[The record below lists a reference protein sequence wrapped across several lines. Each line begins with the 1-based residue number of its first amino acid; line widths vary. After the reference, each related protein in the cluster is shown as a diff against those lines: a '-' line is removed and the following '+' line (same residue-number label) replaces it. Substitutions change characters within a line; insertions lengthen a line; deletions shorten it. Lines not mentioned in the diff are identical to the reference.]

1 MTRVATYGFVN
12 AKLRARISMMLPRD
26 WMLQMADAHSLT
38 EAVAKLNGTP
48 YESASVTYQK
58 TGDLKLV
65 EAELLRLERDDV
77 LGVQRFLAGAPAA
90 LAEALFRRYEIETL
104 KNALRV
110 WFARTVAG
118 RPSDDVVAYL
128 DHDTT
133 RSGFSVDAIVNAPDM
148 DSLLLAL
155 SGTPYGAIAA
165 AELPE
170 VAQRESLFRLELA
183 LDRRHYAELRVAIEA
198 LDAQDSAVAK
208 RLLGIHIDLL
218 NLLWVVRVKEF
229 YQLPEQEVLG
239 SLLSGGAAFNERV
252 IESIYRSDAPL
263 ESIVGVLSDRYTGAE
278 TLAGESDDIRRL
290 ALLAA
295 MLQEVLM
302 HEIHRVMGGYPFNVG
317 IVVAYVLLRQ
327 NEVRMITTV
336 LNARHYGIAPDAVG
350 SML

>member
-1 MTRVATYGFVN
+1 MARAATYGFVN
-12 AKLRARISMMLPRD
+12 AKLRARISTMLSRD
-26 WMLQMADAHSLT
+26 WMLQVASAHSLT

-48 YESASVTYQK
+48 YESAFVIYQK

-65 EAELLRLERDDV
+65 EAELLRLERDDT
-77 LGVQRFLAGAPAA
+77 LGVQRFLTGAASG
-90 LAEALFRRYEIETL
+90 LAEALFKRYEIETL

-110 WFARTVAG
+110 WFARTIAG

-128 DHDTT
+128 SRETAQ
-133 RSGFSVDAIVNAPDM
+133 SGFSVDAIVNAPDV
-148 DSLLLAL
+148 DSLLQAL
-155 SGTPYGAIAA
+155 SGTPYGAIASE
-165 AELPE
+165 ELSE
-170 VAQRESLFRLELA
+170 VAERESLFPLELA
-183 LDRRHYAELRVAIEA
+183 LDRLYHAELRAAIGA
-198 LDAQDSAVAK
+198 LDAQDAAVAR

-229 YQLPEQEVLG
+229 YKLPEQEVLG
-239 SLLSGGAAFNERV
+239 SLLTGGTAFSERT

-263 ESIVGVLSDRYTGAE
+263 QFIAGALSDRYTGTEA
-278 TLAGESDDIRRL
+278 LAGESDDIHRL
-290 ALLAA
+290 VLLAA

-302 HEIHRVMGGYPFNVG
+302 HEIHRVMGGYPFNIG

-336 LNARHYGIAPDAVG
+336 LNARYYGIAPDAVG

>member
-12 AKLRARISMMLPRD
+12 AKLRARISMMLPRE
-26 WMLQMADAHSLT
+26 WMLQMADAHSLM
-38 EAVAKLNGTP
+38 EAVARLNGTP

-77 LGVQRFLAGAPAA
+77 LGVQRFLAGAPAG

-110 WFARTVAG
+110 WFARTIAG
-118 RPSDDVVAYL
+118 RSSDDVVAYL
-128 DHDTT
+128 NHETT
-133 RSGFSVDAIVNAPDM
+133 QNSFSVDAIVNAPDM

-155 SGTPYGAIAA
+155 SDTPCGAVAA

-170 VAQRESLFRLELA
+170 VAERESLFPLELA
-183 LDRRHYAELRVAIEA
+183 LDRWHHAELRVAIEG

-239 SLLSGGAAFNERV
+239 SLLSGGTAFNERT
-252 IESIYRSDAPL
+252 IESIYRSDTPL
-263 ESIVGVLSDRYTGAE
+263 ESIVGVLSDRYAGAD
-278 TLAGESDDIRRL
+278 TLAGESDDIHRL

-336 LNARHYGIAPDAVG
+336 LNARHYGITPDAVG